1 MNFLE
6 SPKGHATISSQTF
19 SFSFQDALPTKT
31 NIVRLNVTLSDKV
44 CSIIFGELSCIAM
57 RKVGGCKGFEKK
69 LEFKVCQNLKGYHS

>member
-6 SPKGHATISSQTF
+6 SPKGHATIFSQTF

-31 NIVRLNVTLSDKV
+31 NIVRYNVTLNDKV

-57 RKVGGCKGFEKK
+57 RKVGG
-69 LEFKVCQNLKGYHS
+69 